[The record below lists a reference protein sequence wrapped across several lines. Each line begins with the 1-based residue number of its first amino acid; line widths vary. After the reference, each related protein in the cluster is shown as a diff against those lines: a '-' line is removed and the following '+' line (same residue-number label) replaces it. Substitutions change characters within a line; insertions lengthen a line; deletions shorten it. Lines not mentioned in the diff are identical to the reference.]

1 MLNKIL
7 AFAVLSLALLM
18 QPARA
23 ETQKS
28 DKEKDSFIQN
38 LSTLNQQQKAQL
50 LDEVVR
56 GVNERYVQLPETDVL
71 QSMRLSHDFP
81 QKEQLTYTI
90 QFQPALRPVLD
101 RNRERFVQI
110 VETGRAVLLSL
121 CYKRCRLLAVRKPKV
136 NSNFPCEALH
146 TTSII
151 TCALRLRHRIIGK
164 AACT

>member
-110 VETGRAVLLSL
+110 VETDVEQGAFCFPGKVVEAMNLLGV
-121 CYKRCRLLAVRKPKV
+121 RQVRLLYRLENETVWEQVRDLPV
-136 NSNFPCEALH
+136 C
-146 TTSII
+146 
-151 TCALRLRHRIIGK
+151 R
-164 AACT
+164 

>member
-110 VETGRAVLLSL
+110 VETDVEQNASCFPGKMVEAMNQLGVHQV
-121 CYKRCRLLAVRKPKV
+121 RLLFRLENETVWEWVRDLPV
-136 NSNFPCEALH
+136 C
-146 TTSII
+146 
-151 TCALRLRHRIIGK
+151 R
-164 AACT
+164 

>member
-101 RNRERFVQI
+101 RNREQFVQI
-110 VETGRAVLLSL
+110 METRIEQNMSCFPSKMVEAMNRLGVHQV
-121 CYKRCRLLAVRKPKV
+121 RLLFRLENETVWEWVRDLPV
-136 NSNFPCEALH
+136 C
-146 TTSII
+146 
-151 TCALRLRHRIIGK
+151 R
-164 AACT
+164 

>member
-23 ETQKS
+23 ETQQN
-28 DKEKDSFIQN
+28 DREDDSFMQA
-38 LSTLNQQQKAQL
+38 LPTLNQQQKAQL

-90 QFQPALRPVLD
+90 QFQPALRPWLD
-101 RNRERFVQI
+101 RNRKRVVQSM
-110 VETGRAVLLSL
+110 ETDIEQHIPCFPSKIAEAMNRLGVRQM
-121 CYKRCRLLAVRKPKV
+121 RLLFRLENETVWEQVRDLPV
-136 NSNFPCEALH
+136 C
-146 TTSII
+146 
-151 TCALRLRHRIIGK
+151 R
-164 AACT
+164 